1 MLDHGKRLAVAD
13 NKVIEHPHFDQ
24 IQRLDE
30 AFGQG
35 AVGLAGLGDARGMV
49 VAENHR
55 CRIVRQGTLDH
66 LARVDTGAV
75 YRAPEQRTGIF

>member
-1 MLDHGKRLAVAD
+1 M
-13 NKVIEHPHFDQ
+13 IQHPHFDQ
-24 IQRLDE
+24 IKCLDQALGQR
-30 AFGQG
+30 
-35 AVGLAGLGDARGMV
+35 AVSLAGVADARGMV